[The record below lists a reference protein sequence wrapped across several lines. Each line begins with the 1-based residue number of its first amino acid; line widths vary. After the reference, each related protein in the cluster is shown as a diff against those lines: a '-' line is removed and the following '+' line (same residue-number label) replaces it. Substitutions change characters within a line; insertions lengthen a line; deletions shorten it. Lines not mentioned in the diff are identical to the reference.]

1 MSKSNP
7 PKMHVPP
14 KSESVGGTD
23 RHPVHEAGGAAG
35 GALAGAAI
43 GSLGGP
49 AGAAAG
55 AVIGGVVGVFVAKI
69 GDEEAARVSLH
80 DGELDAAIGVSG
92 GDLGAPNLKHPP
104 AVRVEARISR
114 SGNAMP
120 QAGDLVGVGPVVAP
134 GARDIAIVIDKVLP

>member
-104 AVRVEARISR
+104 AVRGTY
-114 SGNAMP
+114 SGASCGSGGGGGSGGT
-120 QAGDLVGVGPVVAP
+120 ASGPMSVP
-134 GARDIAIVIDKVLP
+134 ED